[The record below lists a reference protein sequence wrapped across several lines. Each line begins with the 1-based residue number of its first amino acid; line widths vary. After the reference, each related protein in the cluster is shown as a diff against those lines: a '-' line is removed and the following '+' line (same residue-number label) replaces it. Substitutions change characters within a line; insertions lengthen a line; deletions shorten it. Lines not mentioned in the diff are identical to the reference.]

1 MALPVIG
8 SRTFPTGV
16 RLDNGYQSLVV
27 FSLDPALNIWEKS
40 VQPPA
45 DDGGDPILTD
55 TMLNQERVTKGPQ
68 CLISADDAVIVAAY
82 DAGQYSDIVAMINVP
97 QTITYLYPDGSAQAH
112 FGWIRRAERSP
123 LVKGEQPEVTLTIVQ
138 SDYDPVNCVES
149 GPVFTDGTGSCTPC
163 SVHAVAGQ

>member
-1 MALPVIG
+1 MANPAVTQ
-8 SRTFPTGV
+8 RTFPSGV

-27 FSLDPALNIWEKS
+27 FSLAPALDIFEKS

-55 TMLNQERVTKGPQ
+55 TMLNQERVTKAPQ

-82 DAGQYSDIVAMINVP
+82 DPGQYSDILAMLNVP
-97 QTITYLYPDGSAQAH
+97 QTISYLYPDGSAQAH
-112 FGWIRRAERSP
+112 YGFIRRIERSP
-123 LVKGEQPEVTLTIVQ
+123 LVKGEQPEVTITIVQ
-138 SDYDPVNCVES
+138 SDWDPVNCVEE

-163 SVHAVAGQ
+163 VTHFD